1 MTMKIHIQDFSGHP
15 FQAQLSR
22 ALAARGHTV
31 EHSYASQYVSGK
43 GALERRAGD
52 PAALSFLPITADR
65 PMIKYSIPAR
75 LRFERSYV
83 KSLAGAVVR
92 SRPDVVVLTNVPL
105 MTLSAVRKILARQG
119 IPVVLW
125 HQDLFAVAMAKELH
139 KQLPDPVARVLAAEL
154 RRREKTIVERVAAV
168 VPIDRSFVT
177 EYRRWGI
184 QRSGIHVVPNWA
196 PLDEIKPVQRDNGWS
211 RRNGLRT
218 SAFRLVYS
226 GTLGRKH
233 NPLLLLDLL
242 DATKARDVDAELTV
256 VSEGEGADM
265 VAEAATGRSDV
276 RVLPFQPAA
285 DLPAVLGSADALV
298 AILEPLAGTFS
309 VPSKVLSYL
318 AAGRPV
324 LGLMPEG
331 NAASRDLVEAGG
343 FVGSPD
349 EVGVE
354 LAADWVKSLDG
365 DPSELD
371 RLCGQARD
379 LAEARFDIGPI
390 SAEFERIA
398 FLAAGRRS
406 SDAGELAAKSA
417 R

>member
-1 MTMKIHIQDFSGHP
+1 MKIHIQDFSGHP

-52 PAALSFLPITADR
+52 PAALSFLPLTASQ

-105 MTLSAVRKILARQG
+105 MTLSAVRKILARHG
-119 IPVVLW
+119 IPVILW
-125 HQDLFAVAMAKELH
+125 HQDLFSVAMAKELH
-139 KQLPDPVARVLAAEL
+139 KQLPKPVARLLAAVL

-168 VPIDRSFVT
+168 VPIDRTFVT
-177 EYRRWGI
+177 EYQRWGI
-184 QRSGIHVVPNWA
+184 HRPGIHVVPNWA
-196 PLDEIKPVQRDNGWS
+196 PLDEIKPVQRDNIWS
-211 RRNGLRT
+211 RRNGLRPG
-218 SAFRLVYS
+218 AFQLVYS

-242 DATKARDVDAELTV
+242 DATKARGLDVELTV
-256 VSEGEGADM
+256 VSQGEGADM
-265 VAEAATGRSDV
+265 VADAATGRSDV

-354 LAADWVKSLDG
+354 LAADWVKSLAG

-371 RLCGQARD
+371 RLSEQSRN

-390 SAEFERIA
+390 AAEFEHIA
-398 FLAAGRRS
+398 FLAAERQS
-406 SDAGELAAKSA
+406 SDAGEFAAKSV